1 MVPQS
6 TKFCERQRSEMGRV
20 RRQMKGSW
28 RPAAVSR
35 FLGDAVSTPPF
46 QKGASVLGS
55 ERAGPV
61 GARAC
66 RLHARGRLG
75 KFP

>member
-1 MVPQS
+1 
-6 TKFCERQRSEMGRV
+6 
-20 RRQMKGSW
+20 MKGSW